1 MKVYT
6 HFYLMD
12 ENTAI
17 GFRWR
22 TLLQYGNSWE
32 VIGSVVMKNPGG
44 AKFKSPTHQAI
55 DDAETLRQLRHF
67 DESKDKWYEFG
78 SDTTID
84 CVGDLFAF
92 YYDLPRREDL
102 NGVIQIFNLF
112 YIKEADLSKALVYSE
127 ATSNT
132 FRFADEENV
141 TNYDIE
147 HLVPPVYLG
156 FGNLAWHKRYNQKA
170 EQFFNAAI
178 NKCGMKYLDPIFQH
192 NNFTHPLY
200 LMRYAK
206 NKPKYIRY
214 RMKFKQNTLIPTGV
228 ENAISDARS
237 TLSKHI
243 PNMERAKRQEQR
255 QKIADEVFNHLKNQ
269 KGYQVVAIK
278 DKNGISLCNGAVR
291 LVINS
296 NKNEAVHLFVNCGT
310 KGMSKESMKSF
321 FNKMENSFG
330 FQRAYDIQK
339 YENRMHLSFAKLTS
353 QNPLEKIEQIVS
365 FVETSLSNE
374 K

>member
-192 NNFTHPLY
+192 NFVPPHN
-200 LMRYAK
+200 M
-206 NKPKYIRY
+206 
-214 RMKFKQNTLIPTGV
+214 
-228 ENAISDARS
+228 
-237 TLSKHI
+237 
-243 PNMERAKRQEQR
+243 PNW
-255 QKIADEVFNHLKNQ
+255 KIQL
-269 KGYQVVAIK
+269 IK
-278 DKNGISLCNGAVR
+278 DPALLDKNTSHYIA
-291 LVINS
+291 IPEDNS
-296 NKNEAVHLFVNCGT
+296 YCYLLK
-310 KGMSKESMKSF
+310 SK
-321 FNKMENSFG
+321 
-330 FQRAYDIQK
+330 RPRDI
-339 YENRMHLSFAKLTS
+339 YGSI
-353 QNPLEKIEQIVS
+353 KI
-365 FVETSLSNE
+365 

>member
-1 MKVYT
+1 
-6 HFYLMD
+6 
-12 ENTAI
+12 
-17 GFRWR
+17 
-22 TLLQYGNSWE
+22 
-32 VIGSVVMKNPGG
+32 
-44 AKFKSPTHQAI
+44 
-55 DDAETLRQLRHF
+55 
-67 DESKDKWYEFG
+67 
-78 SDTTID
+78 
-84 CVGDLFAF
+84 
-92 YYDLPRREDL
+92 
-102 NGVIQIFNLF
+102 
-112 YIKEADLSKALVYSE
+112 
-127 ATSNT
+127 
-132 FRFADEENV
+132 
-141 TNYDIE
+141 
-147 HLVPPVYLG
+147 
-156 FGNLAWHKRYNQKA
+156 
-170 EQFFNAAI
+170 
-178 NKCGMKYLDPIFQH
+178 
-192 NNFTHPLY
+192 
-200 LMRYAK
+200 
-206 NKPKYIRY
+206 
-214 RMKFKQNTLIPTGV
+214 MKFKQNTLIPTGV

-278 DKNGISLCNGAVR
+278 GKNGISLCNGAVR

-353 QNPLEKIEQIVS
+353 QNPLEKTEQIVS

>member
-84 CVGDLFAF
+84 CVGDLFAL
-92 YYDLPRREDL
+92 YYDLPSRD
-102 NGVIQIFNLF
+102 
-112 YIKEADLSKALVYSE
+112 
-127 ATSNT
+127 T

-278 DKNGISLCNGAVR
+278 GKNGISLCNGAVR

>member
-192 NNFTHPLY
+192 NFVPPHNMPNWKIQLIKDPALLDKNTSHYIAIPEDNSYCY
-200 LMRYAK
+200 LLKSKRPRDIDGSIK
-206 NKPKYIRY
+206 INRIGKP
-214 RMKFKQNTLIPTGV
+214 G
-228 ENAISDARS
+228 
-237 TLSKHI
+237 LSKKTI
-243 PNMERAKRQEQR
+243 LVKFSSSKIGEQT
-255 QKIADEVFNHLKNQ
+255 HLDQ
-269 KGYQVVAIK
+269 Y
-278 DKNGISLCNGAVR
+278 
-291 LVINS
+291 
-296 NKNEAVHLFVNCGT
+296 T
-310 KGMSKESMKSF
+310 
-321 FNKMENSFG
+321 
-330 FQRAYDIQK
+330 
-339 YENRMHLSFAKLTS
+339 
-353 QNPLEKIEQIVS
+353 
-365 FVETSLSNE
+365 
-374 K
+374 

>member
-6 HFYLMD
+6 HFYPMD

-44 AKFKSPTHQAI
+44 AKFKYSTHQAI
-55 DDAETLRQLRHF
+55 DDAETLRQLQHF
-67 DESKDKWYEFG
+67 DESKDEWYEFG

-92 YYDLPRREDL
+92 YYDLPRRENL

-112 YIKEADLSKALVYSE
+112 YIKEADLSKALVHSE
-127 ATSNT
+127 TTSNT
-132 FRFADEENV
+132 FRFADEENM

-156 FGNLAWHKRYNQKA
+156 FGNLAWHKRYSKKA
-170 EQFFNAAI
+170 ELFFNAAI

-206 NKPKYIRY
+206 NNPKYIKY
-214 RMKFKQNTLIPTGV
+214 RMKFKQNTLVPTGV
-228 ENAISDARS
+228 ENAILDARS
-237 TLSKHI
+237 TPSKHI
-243 PNMERAKRQEQR
+243 PNMERAIRQEQR
-255 QKIADEVFNHLKNQ
+255 QKIADEVFDYLKNQ

-278 DKNGISLCNGAVR
+278 GKNGISLCNGAVL

-296 NKNEAVHLFVNCGT
+296 NKNEAVHLFVNRET
-310 KGMSKESMKSF
+310 NGMSKESVESF
-321 FNKMENSFG
+321 FNRMENSFG

-339 YENRMHLSFAKLTS
+339 YENRMHLSFAKLTKD
-353 QNPLEKIEQIVS
+353 PLEKIEQIVS
-365 FVETSLSNE
+365 FIETSLSNE

>member
-44 AKFKSPTHQAI
+44 AKFKYSTHQAI
-55 DDAETLRQLRHF
+55 DDAETLRQLQHF
-67 DESKDKWYEFG
+67 DESKDEWYEFG

-92 YYDLPRREDL
+92 YYDLPRRENL

-112 YIKEADLSKALVYSE
+112 YIKETDLSKALVHSE
-127 ATSNT
+127 TTSNT
-132 FRFADEENV
+132 FRFADEENM

-156 FGNLAWHKRYNQKA
+156 FGNLAWHKRYSKKA
-170 EQFFNAAI
+170 ELFFNAAI
-178 NKCGMKYLDPIFQH
+178 NKCGMKYLDPIFQR

-206 NKPKYIRY
+206 NNSKYIKY
-214 RMKFKQNTLIPTGV
+214 RMKFKQNTLAPTGV
-228 ENAISDARS
+228 ENAIFDARS
-237 TLSKHI
+237 TPSKHI
-243 PNMERAKRQEQR
+243 PNMERAIRQEQR
-255 QKIADEVFNHLKNQ
+255 QKIADEVFDYLKNQ

-278 DKNGISLCNGAVR
+278 GKNGISLCNGAVL

-296 NKNEAVHLFVNCGT
+296 NKNEAVHLFVNRET
-310 KGMSKESMKSF
+310 NGMSKESMESF

-330 FQRAYDIQK
+330 FQREYDIKK
-339 YENRMHLSFAKLTS
+339 YENLMNLSFEKLTS
-353 QNPLEKIEQIVS
+353 KKPLEKIEQITS
-365 FVETSLSNE
+365 FIETSLSNE